1 MINQIPMIILSQEK
15 NIKSISKVQTM
26 FKSYLKISFRHL
38 WQNKLYSAIN
48 VMGLAAGITCMLL
61 AVLYVKDE
69 QSFDTFHTHNP
80 DLFRITTNIIPNKG
94 DKLQNIGGTGQVQ
107 GPAFKNEVPEVQQF
121 VRVMGGDIFG
131 DVVGADKTL
140 HLQQLFVDENF
151 FDIFSFE
158 LLHGSAK
165 TVLKDI
171 NNVVITE
178 STALKFF
185 NSLNVIGKQLQLDAD
200 PSAKRLGKPMIITG
214 VVKDQPKNSSIRF
227 DMLLPLKFI
236 QLSFD
241 DTNWLNAYLGTFV
254 VLRPGADIRVVAQK
268 FNQVFAAYA
277 KEQVAENKKSF
288 GYDRQISYG
297 LQRITDIHLQPLY
310 NSRGSREGGVINGSN
325 PVFSYLFL
333 GIAIFILLMAGINF
347 INISIANSL
356 KRAKEVGVR
365 KITGSSQIQIILQ
378 FLVESALL
386 CLAAFALAVL
396 ITNLSLPLFN
406 QLTGKQIL
414 RAEAL
419 DKQLVFYGAIIIMMI
434 VLLTGLYPAYILSN
448 FKPSQALYNKQ
459 KLTGRNVFGK
469 SLVVVQ
475 FSLAVFFV
483 IATITYYNQMDYVRT
498 KDLGYNPYQIIR
510 SNIPGNR
517 ETKPIQEFLRN
528 ELAKEPS
535 IEQISFGGD
544 RSFTVDA
551 AIGDNHI
558 QVMNKVIDENYL
570 PVMEI
575 QLKAGRNFSTAF
587 QTDKTNGVIV
597 NEAFVKV
604 AGLKAALGTN
614 IILTDGPE
622 KETKTIIGVVKD
634 YHFGSLKERIQPMV
648 MTMSDWLGNNILV
661 KFEKSKQNEAM
672 IAWAEAYK
680 RAMPQAIFQSGFL
693 DEINE
698 KEYLQEE
705 RWQKVT
711 SIAAVLSIL
720 ICCLGLF
727 GLSHLA
733 THQRTKEIGIRKVLG
748 ASVFHLASLLS
759 KDFLK
764 LVFIANAIAFP
775 IAWWAANRWLQE
787 YAYHIEVKGWVF
799 GVAGTSAVVIAL
811 LTVSFQAIKAA
822 VANPVKSLR
831 TE

>member
-1 MINQIPMIILSQEK
+1 MLNSDI
-15 NIKSISKVQTM
+15 
-26 FKSYLKISFRHL
+26 KISFRHL
-38 WQNKLYSAIN
+38 WHNKLYSAIN
-48 VMGLAAGITCMLL
+48 ITGLAAGVTCMLL

-69 QSFDTFHTHNP
+69 QSFDAFHKHNP
-80 DLFRITTNIIPNKG
+80 NLYRITTNLITNKG
-94 DKLQNIGGTGQVQ
+94 DKLQTIGGTGQVQ
-107 GPAFKNEVPEVQQF
+107 GPAFKSAVPEIQQY
-121 VRVMGGDIFG
+121 VRIMGGDIFG
-131 DVVGADKTL
+131 DVIGGDKTL

-151 FDIFSFE
+151 FSIFSFD
-158 LLHGSAK
+158 LLHGNAL
-165 TVLKDI
+165 TVLRDI

-185 NSLNVIGKQLQLDAD
+185 NSLDVVGKQLQLDAD

-214 VVKDQPKNSSIRF
+214 VVKDLPKNSSIQF
-227 DMLLPLKFI
+227 DILLPLKFM

-254 VLRPGADIRVVAQK
+254 VLHPGADIKAVAQK
-268 FNQVFAAYA
+268 FNRVFASNA

-297 LQRITDIHLQPLY
+297 LQRITDIHLNPLY

-325 PVFSYLFL
+325 PVFSYVFL
-333 GIAIFILLMAGINF
+333 GIAVFILLMAGINF

-365 KITGSSQIQIILQ
+365 KITGSNQIQIILQ
-378 FLVESALL
+378 FLIESALL
-386 CLAAFALAVL
+386 CLAAFTLSVV
-396 ITNLSLPLFN
+396 ITNFFLPLFN
-406 QLTGKQIL
+406 ELTGKQIL
-414 RAEAL
+414 LAEAL
-419 DKQLVFYGAIIIMMI
+419 DKQLVFYGTVIFIMI
-434 VLLTGLYPAYILSN
+434 VLLTGFYPAFILSN
-448 FKPSQALYNKQ
+448 FKPSQVLYNKQ

-469 SLVVVQ
+469 SLVVLQ
-475 FSLAVFFV
+475 FSLAVFLV
-483 IATITYYNQMDYVRT
+483 IATITYYNQMNYVRT

-510 SNIPGNR
+510 SYIPGNR
-517 ETKPIQEFLRN
+517 DTKPIYEFLRN

-535 IEQISFGGD
+535 IKQISFGGG

-558 QVMNKVIDENYL
+558 QAMNKVIDESYL

-575 QLKAGRNFSTAF
+575 QLKTGRNFSAAL
-587 QTDKTNGVIV
+587 QTDKTNGAIV
-597 NEAFVKV
+597 NEAFTKA
-604 AGLKAALGTN
+604 AGLKSPLGTN
-614 IILTDGPE
+614 IFLSDGPD

-648 MTMSDWLGNNILV
+648 MTMSDWLGNDILV
-661 KFEKSKQNEAM
+661 KFEKSKQKEAM
-672 IAWAEAYK
+672 LAWANAYK
-680 RAMPQAIFQSGFL
+680 KAMPEAVFQSGFL
-693 DEINE
+693 DEINA
-698 KEYLQEE
+698 KEYLQEQ
-705 RWQKVT
+705 RWQKVV
-711 SIAAVLSIL
+711 SIAAMLSIV

-748 ASVFHLASLLS
+748 ASVTQIVTLLS
-759 KDFLK
+759 KNFIQLVLIAFTIAAPASWLVMNKWLQDFAYRINMEWWIFLAAG
-764 LVFIANAIAFP
+764 LSALFIALFTI
-775 IAWWAANRWLQE
+775 
-787 YAYHIEVKGWVF
+787 
-799 GVAGTSAVVIAL
+799 
-811 LTVSFQAIKAA
+811 SFQAIKAA

>member
-1 MINQIPMIILSQEK
+1 
-15 NIKSISKVQTM
+15 M
-26 FKSYLKISFRHL
+26 FKNYFKIAWRHL

-69 QSFDTFHTHNP
+69 QSFDVFHKHNP
-80 DLFRITTNIIPNKG
+80 NLYRITTNLIANKG
-94 DKLQNIGGTGQVQ
+94 DKVQTIGGTGQVQ
-107 GPAFKNEVPEVQQF
+107 GPAFKNAVPEVQQY
-121 VRVMGGDIFG
+121 VRIMGGDIFG
-131 DVVGADKTL
+131 DVIGSDKTL

-151 FDIFSFE
+151 FSVFSFD
-158 LLHGSAK
+158 LLHGNAQ

-185 NSLNVIGKQLQLDAD
+185 NSLNVVGKELMLDAE

-214 VVKDQPKNSSIRF
+214 VVKDLPKNSSIQF
-227 DMLLPLKFI
+227 DILLPLKFF
-236 QLSFD
+236 QLFFD

-254 VLRPGADIRVVAQK
+254 VLHPGADIKAVAQK
-268 FNQVFAAYA
+268 FNRVFAAYA

-297 LQRITDIHLQPLY
+297 LQQIANIHLHPLY

-325 PVFSYLFL
+325 PVFSYMFL
-333 GIAIFILLMAGINF
+333 GIAVFILLMAAINF

-365 KITGSSQIQIILQ
+365 KITGSNQIQIIVQ
-378 FLVESALL
+378 FLLESALL
-386 CLAAFALAVL
+386 CLAAFALSVF
-396 ITNLSLPLFN
+396 ITQLSLPLFN
-406 QLTGKQIL
+406 ELTGKQIL
-414 RAEAL
+414 LAEAL
-419 DKQLVFYGAIIIMMI
+419 DKQLVFYGTIIFIII

-448 FKPSQALYNKQ
+448 FKPSQVLYNKQ

-475 FSLAVFFV
+475 FSLAVFLV
-483 IATITYYNQMDYVRT
+483 IATITYYNQMDFVRT
-498 KDLGYNPYQIIR
+498 KDLGYNPYQVIH
-510 SNIPGNR
+510 SYIPGNR
-517 ETKPIQEFLRN
+517 ETKPIQEFLTN

-535 IEQISFGGD
+535 IKQISFGGD
-544 RSFTVDA
+544 RSFTVDV
-551 AIGDNHI
+551 AIAENNI
-558 QVMNKVIDENYL
+558 QAMNKVIDENYL

-575 QLKAGRNFSTAF
+575 RLNAGRNFSTALS
-587 QTDKTNGVIV
+587 TDKTNGVIV
-597 NEAFVKV
+597 NETLTKA
-604 AGLKAALGTN
+604 AGLKAPLGTS
-614 IILTDGPE
+614 IYLSDGPD
-622 KETKTIIGVVKD
+622 KEAKTIIGVVKD

-661 KFEKSKQNEAM
+661 KFEKSKQKEAM
-672 IAWAEAYK
+672 IAWGKAYK
-680 RAMPQAIFQSGFL
+680 KAMPQAVFQSGFL
-693 DEINE
+693 DEINA
-698 KEYLQEE
+698 KEYLQEQ
-705 RWQKVT
+705 RWQKVV

-748 ASVFHLASLLS
+748 ASVAQIVTLLS
-759 KDFLK
+759 IKFIQ
-764 LVFIANAIAFP
+764 LVLIAFV
-775 IAWWAANRWLQE
+775 IAAPASWLVMNKWLQDF
-787 YAYHIEVKGWVF
+787 AYRINISWWIF
-799 GVAGTSAVVIAL
+799 ILAGMIAACIAL
-811 LTVSFQAIKAA
+811 FTISFQAIKAA
-822 VANPVKSLR
+822 MANPVKSLR

>member
-1 MINQIPMIILSQEK
+1 ML
-15 NIKSISKVQTM
+15 
-26 FKSYLKISFRHL
+26 KSYLKISFRHL

-48 VMGLAAGITCMLL
+48 VIGLAAGITCMLL

-69 QSFDTFHTHNP
+69 QSFDTFHKHNP
-80 DLFRITTNIIPNKG
+80 DLYRITTNIIPNKG
-94 DKLQNIGGTGQVQ
+94 DKLRTIGGTGQVQ
-107 GPAFKNEVPEVQQF
+107 GPAFKNAVPEVEQF
-121 VRVMGGDIFG
+121 LRIMGGDIFG
-131 DVVGADKTL
+131 DVIGGDKTL

-151 FDIFSFE
+151 FDVFSFD
-158 LLHGSAK
+158 LLHGNAK

-178 STALKFF
+178 SIALKFF
-185 NSLNVIGKQLQLDAD
+185 NSLNVLGKQLQLDAD
-200 PSAKRLGKPMIITG
+200 PSATRLGKPMIITG
-214 VVKDQPKNSSIRF
+214 VVKDLPKNSSIRF
-227 DMLLPLKFI
+227 DILLPLKFM

-254 VLRPGADIRVVAQK
+254 VLRPGVDIKPVAQK
-268 FNQVFAAYA
+268 FNRVFAAYA
-277 KEQVAENKKSF
+277 KEQVADNKKQF

-297 LQRITDIHLQPLY
+297 LQRMTDIHLQPLY

-356 KRAKEVGVR
+356 KRAKEVGIR
-365 KITGSSQIQIILQ
+365 KITGSNQIQIILQ

-386 CLAAFALAVL
+386 CLAAFAFAIF

-414 RAEAL
+414 PAEAL
-419 DKQLVFYGAIIIMMI
+419 DKQLVFYGTIIFMMI

-448 FKPSQALYNKQ
+448 FKPSQVLYNKQ

-475 FSLAVFFV
+475 FSLAVFLV

-510 SNIPGNR
+510 SYIPGNR
-517 ETKPIQEFLRN
+517 DTKPIQEFLRN
-528 ELAKEPS
+528 ELAKETS
-535 IEQISFGGD
+535 IHQISFGGD

-551 AIGDNHI
+551 VIGDNRI
-558 QVMNKVIDENYL
+558 QAMNKVIDESYL

-575 QLKAGRNFSTAF
+575 QLETGRNFSTAF
-587 QTDKTNGVIV
+587 QTDKTNGAIV
-597 NEAFVKV
+597 NEAFIKA
-604 AGLKAALGTN
+604 AGLKAPLGTN
-614 IILTDGPE
+614 IFLSDGPD
-622 KETKTIIGVVKD
+622 KEAKTIIGVVKD

-661 KFEKSKQNEAM
+661 KFEKDRQKEAM
-672 IAWAEAYK
+672 IAWAKVYK
-680 RAMPQAIFQSGFL
+680 KAMPQAIFQSGFL

-698 KEYLQEE
+698 KEYLQEQ
-705 RWQKVT
+705 RWKKVV
-711 SIAAVLSIL
+711 SIAAMLSIL

-748 ASVFHLASLLS
+748 ASVAQIVTLLS
-759 KDFLK
+759 TKFIQLVLIAFVIAAPASTLVMNKWLQDFAYRINMEWWIFLEAG
-764 LVFIANAIAFP
+764 LAALFIA
-775 IAWWAANRWLQE
+775 L
-787 YAYHIEVKGWVF
+787 
-799 GVAGTSAVVIAL
+799 T
-811 LTVSFQAIKAA
+811 TVSFQAIKAA
-822 VANPVKSLR
+822 ITNPVKSLR
-831 TE
+831 AE

>member
-1 MINQIPMIILSQEK
+1 MLK
-15 NIKSISKVQTM
+15 G
-26 FKSYLKISFRHL
+26 YLKISFRHI
-38 WQNKLYSAIN
+38 WQSKLYSAIN
-48 VMGLAAGITCMLL
+48 VTGLAVGITCMLL

-69 QSFDTFHTHNP
+69 QNFDAFHKLNP
-80 DLFRITTNIIPNKG
+80 NLYRITTNMIANKG
-94 DKLQNIGGTGQVQ
+94 DKLQTIGGTGQVQ
-107 GPAFKNEVPEVQQF
+107 GPAFKNAVPEVQQY

-131 DVVGADKTL
+131 DVIGGDKTL

-151 FDIFSFE
+151 FSVFSFD
-158 LLHGSAK
+158 LLHGNPQ
-165 TVLKDI
+165 TVLRDI

-185 NSLNVIGKQLQLDAD
+185 NSLNVLGKELQLDAE
-200 PSAKRLGKPMIITG
+200 PSAKRLGKPIIITG
-214 VVKDQPKNSSIRF
+214 VVRDLPKNSSIRF
-227 DMLLPLKFI
+227 DILLPLKFM

-254 VLRPGADIRVVAQK
+254 VLHPGADIKVVAQK
-268 FNQVFAAYA
+268 FNRVFAGYA

-288 GYDRQISYG
+288 GYDRQVSYG
-297 LQRITDIHLQPLY
+297 LQPITSIHLQPLY

-325 PVFSYLFL
+325 PVFSYMFL
-333 GIAIFILLMAGINF
+333 GIAVFILLMAGINF

-365 KITGSSQIQIILQ
+365 KITGSNQIQIIVQ
-378 FLVESALL
+378 FLLESALL
-386 CLAAFALAVL
+386 CLAAFALSVI
-396 ITNLSLPLFN
+396 ITNFSLPLFN

-414 RAEAL
+414 MPEIL
-419 DKQLVFYGAIIIMMI
+419 DKQLVFYGTIIFIMI

-448 FKPSQALYNKQ
+448 FKPSQVLYNKQ

-475 FSLAVFFV
+475 FSLAVFLV
-483 IATITYYNQMDYVRT
+483 IATITYYNQMNYVRT
-498 KDLGYNPYQIIR
+498 KDLGYNPYQVIR
-510 SNIPGNR
+510 SNIPGDR
-517 ETKPIQEFLRN
+517 DTKPIQEFLRN
-528 ELAKEPS
+528 ELAKEPA
-535 IEQISFGGD
+535 IQQISFGGD
-544 RSFTVDA
+544 RSFTVVV
-551 AIGDNHI
+551 AIAGNHI
-558 QVMNKVIDENYL
+558 QATNKVIDENYL

-587 QTDKTNGVIV
+587 PTDKTNGVIV
-597 NEAFVKV
+597 NEALVKA
-604 AGLKAALGTN
+604 AGLKVPEGTN
-614 IILTDGPE
+614 IYLTDGPD

-648 MTMSDWLGNNILV
+648 MTMSDWMGNNILV
-661 KFEKSKQNEAM
+661 KFEKSKQKEAI
-672 IAWAEAYK
+672 IAWSKAYK
-680 RAMPQAIFQSGFL
+680 KAMPQAVFQSGFL
-693 DEINE
+693 DEFNA

-705 RWQKVT
+705 RWQKVV

-748 ASVFHLASLLS
+748 ASVAQIVTLLS
-759 KDFLK
+759 IKFIQLVIIAFVIAAPVSWIVMNKWLQDFAYRVNMNWWIF
-764 LVFIANAIAFP
+764 LVAGLVALFIALI
-775 IAWWAANRWLQE
+775 
-787 YAYHIEVKGWVF
+787 
-799 GVAGTSAVVIAL
+799 
-811 LTVSFQAIKAA
+811 TVSFQAMKAA
-822 VANPVKSLR
+822 IANPVKSLR